1 MSEHSSYISHPS
13 SAGRSCPDQNL
24 SSGSG
29 PSGSHSFLQRPY
41 FMSFDLSI
49 EKLRVQI
56 IDDLL
61 DVILADEVYFDTD
74 LPEYG

>member
-1 MSEHSSYISHPS
+1 
-13 SAGRSCPDQNL
+13 
-24 SSGSG
+24 
-29 PSGSHSFLQRPY
+29 
-41 FMSFDLSI
+41 MSFDLSI